1 MATAYLWNPP
11 DLTAVAADLLPL
23 VRDAASTLAKH
34 PDVPAEVP
42 AVIEKLFE
50 SLPSPDQW
58 SGTDGYLAA
67 ALNHGLT
74 RCFRAL
80 ERDDVQR
87 RAELRIG
94 LEQIHQA
101 LSYLLDEA
109 PAGEDRTPTEL
120 VRWLF
125 DVTGAT
131 STDLAELLDVSPST
145 VRRWANGAKPSAQD
159 ERRLRVIA
167 GVVVNLRHSLTPAG
181 VLLWLI
187 SPHRDLDGAAPAD
200 HLDDPSAYQLL
211 RRLASRTRS
220 STSS

>member
-1 MATAYLWNPP
+1 MATVDVWNPP
-11 DLTAVAADLLPL
+11 DLTTVAADLLPL
-23 VRDAASTLAKH
+23 VRDAANTLARR

-42 AVIEKLFE
+42 AVIEKLYE

-67 ALNHGLT
+67 ALNHGVT

-80 ERDDVQR
+80 ERDAVER
-87 RAELRIG
+87 RAELRLG

-109 PAGEDRTPTEL
+109 PAGDERTPMEL
-120 VRWLF
+120 VRWLL

-131 STDLAELLDVSPST
+131 STELADLLDVSPST
-145 VRRWANGAKPSAQD
+145 VRRWSSGSKPSSHD

-181 VLLWLI
+181 VILWLTT
-187 SPHRDLDGAAPAD
+187 PHPDLDDHAPID

-211 RRLASRTRS
+211 IRLASRTRS
-220 STSS
+220 SSST